1 VNPHVVVAYEVADAL
16 EAGQPVVALE
26 STIIAHGF
34 PYPANR
40 ECALEAERICREEGA
55 VPATVAI
62 LEGRLRVGISEQE
75 IEHLATAGDIAK
87 ASRRDIG
94 TIVAH
99 GADGATTVAG
109 TMLVAAMA
117 GVRTF
122 ATGGIGGV
130 PRGAASTFAVS
141 ADLEELART
150 DVAVVCSGAKSVL
163 DLALTVEVLETHG
176 VPILGFQTDE
186 FPAFYTRQSGLPL
199 ETCVESAEE
208 AASIIRARREI
219 GLRGGVVVANPI
231 PPEHEIAPEVLEG
244 WIETALADADAA
256 GVSGKDV
263 TPFLLARIHDL
274 SGGASEG
281 TNKELV
287 YSNVRVAARIARSL
301 AES

>member
-1 VNPHVVVAYEVADAL
+1 V
-16 EAGQPVVALE
+16 
-26 STIIAHGF
+26 I
-34 PYPANR
+34 
-40 ECALEAERICREEGA
+40 EG
-55 VPATVAI
+55 
-62 LEGRLRVGISEQE
+62 ELRVGISADE
-75 IEHLATAGDIAK
+75 IEHLATTGDIAK

-94 TIVAH
+94 TLIAH

-117 GVRTF
+117 GIGTF

-130 PRGAASTFAVS
+130 HRGASSSFDIS

-163 DLALTVEVLETHG
+163 DLALTLEVLETRG
-176 VPILGFQTDE
+176 VPVLGFQTDE
-186 FPAFYTRQSGLPL
+186 FPAFYTRRSGLTL

-208 AASIIRARREI
+208 AASIIRARREM
-219 GLRGGVVVANPI
+219 GLDGGVVVANPI
-231 PPEHEIAPEVLEG
+231 PAEHEIAPPVLEG
-244 WIETALADADAA
+244 WIETALSDAEAA

-281 TNKELV
+281 ANKELV
-287 YSNVRVAARIARSL
+287 YSNVRVASRIAAAL
-301 AES
+301 CIV